1 MNEHDEVDL
10 MTDRAHSARIYDYFL
25 GGKTNYA
32 ADRAVGD
39 AMLAMA
45 QTVRSGAR
53 ANRAFMHRATR
64 HLAGE
69 LGIRQFLDVGT
80 GIPMSPNLHE
90 IAQAVA
96 PESRV
101 VYVDNDPIV
110 LAHARALMI
119 GDPRGRTTYID
130 ADARNPRA
138 ILEAPELAD
147 VLDLTR
153 PIALSL
159 FAVVHFI
166 DDDET
171 AYGAVGQLVEALAP
185 GSYLALS
192 SATRDFHVDTAE
204 EAIAVYRDAGVN
216 ARPRSRA
223 EIERFFS
230 GLEMQDPGLVLV
242 HKWRSTADI
251 ATTGIDDADVY
262 VYGAVARKP

>member
-1 MNEHDEVDL
+1 MNVPEIDL

-32 ADRAVGD
+32 ADRAVAD
-39 AMLAMA
+39 AILEMVPATRTA
-45 QTVRSGAR
+45 ARS
-53 ANRAFMHRATR
+53 NRAFMRRAT
-64 HLAGE
+64 HLLARDH
-69 LGIRQFLDVGT
+69 GIRQFLDIGT
-80 GIPMSPNLHE
+80 GIPTTPNLHE

-166 DDDET
+166 DDEV
-171 AYGAVGQLVEALAP
+171 AYSAVAQLVDAIAP
-185 GSYLALS
+185 GSYLALTA
-192 SATRDFHVDTAE
+192 ATDDFQPARADRATAVFRDGGINV
-204 EAIAVYRDAGVN
+204 RS
-216 ARPRSRA
+216 RSRA
-223 EIERFFS
+223 EIERFFA
-230 GLEMQDPGLVLV
+230 GLELLEPGLVEA
-242 HKWRSTADI
+242 HRWRPGDEIGTV
-251 ATTGIDDADVY
+251 DVP
-262 VYGAVARKP
+262 VGDVFGYGAVARKP